1 MTRTDG
7 EEIDMKYDTKKIDEA
22 TLALLYLVT
31 WREGPGVRAWKS
43 FDWDTMDR
51 LHEQGWISDPK
62 SKAKS
67 VMLTGEGYRESQ
79 ELFQKLFGADD

>member
-1 MTRTDG
+1 
-7 EEIDMKYDTKKIDEA
+7 MKYDTMKVGKA

-62 SKAKS
+62 CKAKS
-67 VMLTGEGYRESQ
+67 VMLTEEGYRESQ
-79 ELFQKLFGADD
+79 ELFKKLFGEED